1 MIARPVYD
9 VTLFGLEFRLSPIIF
24 SLGPVDV
31 RWYGVLIMLG
41 TALAYIYA
49 HRRAEKFGVD
59 KTKIIDCVL
68 LAAPLAIIFSRLY
81 YVIFAAIDPT
91 HRFQVDTFWDIFRI
105 DQGGLAIYGAVIGG
119 FLGGYIM
126 CKIRKIN
133 VIDMFDLCAPGF
145 LIGQAIGRI
154 GNFFNQ
160 EAFGEVTS
168 RSFGMMSQRTGGEYV
183 QPIML
188 YEAVWCAIG
197 FFVIHHLSK
206 YRKAKGEVFLA
217 YIIWYGFG
225 RAILEGFRTD
235 SLMLG
240 PIRVSQGLAIAA
252 CIAATIIFIVRRVRF
267 KDDLQEEKAEVEA

>member
-1 MIARPVYD
+1 MATRTVFDI
-9 VTLFGLEFRLSPIIF
+9 TLFGLEFRLSPILFTIG
-24 SLGPVDV
+24 SVDI

-41 TALAYIYA
+41 TVLAYIYA
-49 HRRAEKFGVD
+49 YRRAEKFGVD

-81 YVIFAAIDPT
+81 FVIFNPSRIN
-91 HRFQVDTFWDIFRI
+91 TFWDIFRI

-126 CKIRKIN
+126 CKIRKMD
-133 VIDMFDLCAPGF
+133 VIDLFDLCAPGF

-154 GNFFNQ
+154 GNLFNQ
-160 EAFGEVTS
+160 EAFGGDTT
-168 RSFGMMSQRTGGEYV
+168 RAWGMRNQYFAAGRYV

-197 FFVIHHLSK
+197 FFVIHNLTK
-206 YRKAKGEVFLA
+206 FRKAKGEVFLA
-217 YIIWYGFG
+217 YVIWYGFG

-240 PIRVSQGLAIAA
+240 PIRVSQGLAIVT
-252 CIAATIIFIVRRVRF
+252 CIAAVIIFVIRRVRF
-267 KDDLQEEKAEVEA
+267 EKSTENSKDEIA